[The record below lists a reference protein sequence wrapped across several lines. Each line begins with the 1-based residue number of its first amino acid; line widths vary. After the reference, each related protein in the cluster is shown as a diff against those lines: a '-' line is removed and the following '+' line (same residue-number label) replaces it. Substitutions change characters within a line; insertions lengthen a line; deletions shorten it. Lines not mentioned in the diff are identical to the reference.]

1 MPSDLSRRQFLVAG
15 LSAGLAAGLA
25 VALLA
30 GSGFGVLAAPNNLP
44 LEAPSATAL
53 LKGDNDALHRML
65 LSGTDPNTRD
75 TERQPLIVLAARNG
89 LGAGVDLLLSN
100 RARVDELDAFGN
112 TALMWAADR
121 GHTDIVRRLLGAGA
135 NPNLQNNQGTTA
147 LIRAAKEGQAQAVEA
162 LLEAGADVTR
172 TDYTGRGALTWAQD
186 GRSRRI
192 IRVLEAAGARD

>member
-15 LSAGLAAGLA
+15 LSAGLA

-30 GSGFGVLAAPNNLP
+30 GGGFAALAANNLP
-44 LEAPSATAL
+44 LESPSATAL
-53 LKGDNDALHRML
+53 LKGDNDALLRML

-89 LGAGVDLLLSN
+89 LSAAVDILLSN
-100 RARVDELDAFGN
+100 RARVDDLDAFGN

-121 GHTDIVRRLLGAGA
+121 GHTAIVQRLLSAGA
-135 NPNLQNNQGTTA
+135 NPNLQNSQGTTA
-147 LIRAAKEGQAQAVEA
+147 LIRAAKEGNAEAAEA
-162 LLEAGADVTR
+162 LLEAGADITR

-186 GRSRRI
+186 GRSRRV
-192 IRVLEAAGARD
+192 IRMLEAAGARD